1 MCNFP
6 FKWITYSNFSA
17 KFITAFI
24 WLASSNSERHP
35 PTSIIC
41 FPRPTVIFV
50 WKYVGSTFYR
60 QPGLYREINFYE
72 LWVGGGWRWVGDWLI
87 VIIFSGMLNRF
98 PELIIIIQLQI
109 LRYGASP
116 NRLVSN
122 YYANSLYSHCMQL
135 WRVVRKYP
143 IIMKSGDIVEF
154 RCNHVVPV
162 C

>member
-60 QPGLYREINFYE
+60 QPGLYREINFCE
-72 LWVGGGWRWVGDWLI
+72 LWMGGGWRVGWWLTDCDHI
-87 VIIFSGMLNRF
+87 LWDVEQIPRIDNHHSIANTSLRCVAEPPRLQLLCKFTILPLYATVESGS
-98 PELIIIIQLQI
+98 E
-109 LRYGASP
+109 
-116 NRLVSN
+116 VSN
-122 YYANSLYSHCMQL
+122 HNEIRWHCWISL
-135 WRVVRKYP
+135 
-143 IIMKSGDIVEF
+143 
-154 RCNHVVPV
+154 
-162 C
+162 